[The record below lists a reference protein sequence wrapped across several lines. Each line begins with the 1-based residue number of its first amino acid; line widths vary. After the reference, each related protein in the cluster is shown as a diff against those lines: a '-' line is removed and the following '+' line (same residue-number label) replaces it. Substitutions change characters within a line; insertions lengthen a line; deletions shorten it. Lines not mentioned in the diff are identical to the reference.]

1 MLCKLYVG
9 SKVNNAFPV
18 QLSIRRSTAKK
29 SPAAAS
35 TSASEA
41 ARVCAIIPLH
51 EAVLQPATRTE
62 RRRETTRHCLVEIPR
77 KKEMLLRTR
86 LRKMHKKHTATINHC
101 TRAFA
106 KQAGENR
113 HTRAA
118 TGF

>member
-9 SKVNNAFPV
+9 SKVNNAFPL
-18 QLSIRRSTAKK
+18 QLSTTRTPQTQKQ

-62 RRRETTRHCLVEIPR
+62 RRRETTRHCLVEIAR
-77 KKEMLLRTR
+77 QKEVLLRTR
-86 LRKMHKKHTATINHC
+86 LRKMHKKHTTEINELHRSER
-101 TRAFA
+101 TRAST
-106 KQAGENR
+106 G
-113 HTRAA
+113 TV